1 MPRFRLRI
9 AATAAIMALTV
20 APALMTT
27 TGQAQTASPG
37 AHAALG
43 MAKAANVQAAAS
55 TPIQH
60 VIVIDMENHSFD
72 NVLGFWCNANSG
84 RCPDGGMPA
93 SVTLSDG
100 TVVTPSVDP

>member
-1 MPRFRLRI
+1 MPKSRFRI
-9 AATAAIMALTV
+9 AAAAAIMALAV

-27 TGQAQTASPG
+27 TGQAQTAGPG

-43 MAKAANVQAAAS
+43 MARTANVQAPTS

-60 VIVIDMENHSFD
+60 VIVIDMETHSFD

-84 RCPDGGMPA
+84 RCLTA
-93 SVTLSDG
+93 ACQHR
-100 TVVTPSVDP
+100 

>member
-1 MPRFRLRI
+1 
-9 AATAAIMALTV
+9 MALAV

-37 AHAALG
+37 HAALG
-43 MAKAANVQAAAS
+43 MARTANVQAPTS

-60 VIVIDMENHSFD
+60 VIVIDMETHSFD

-84 RCPDGGMPA
+84 RCLTA
-93 SVTLSDG
+93 ACQHR
-100 TVVTPSVDP
+100 